1 MITDMELWDMN
12 DSQRLKRGQLA
23 PFNPNPRWPKGYF
36 QGLGELGVKGLHH
49 PFLLISTHFS
59 RFSLPT
65 GQKGSCQEMGGH
77 ILRCLSMG
85 NLWMKGSKVKG
96 QKLKGEA

>member
-49 PFLLISTHFS
+49 PFLL
-59 RFSLPT
+59 SLRT
-65 GQKGSCQEMGGH
+65 FQGLRSQQE
-77 ILRCLSMG
+77 
-85 NLWMKGSKVKG
+85 K
-96 QKLKGEA
+96 